1 MVLCISIFS
10 NPNIKCFKLSKSG
23 VYSISLKGLNLAFG
37 ILRNTMIINN
47 FDEYFYGK
55 N

>member
-1 MVLCISIFS
+1 MVLYISIFS
-10 NPNIKCFKLSKSG
+10 NPNIKCFQLSKSG

-47 FDEYFYGK
+47 FDEYFYW
-55 N
+55 